1 MVLNIGF
8 GFPDSTPSFATTLL
22 SSATGCSAAFQ
33 KPRNYVPK
41 PGRSSDDSFALKCL
55 KVVVFHQ
62 PACMHANGSYSDCAG
77 LEEKLLQ
84 MSRSAEELLV
94 LTVSG
99 YSCTSLCFLV
109 RKPCGINSWLD
120 VINP

>member
-1 MVLNIGF
+1 MGATTPADGSVYFRKVHELGLAREALN
-8 GFPDSTPSFATTLL
+8 FATTLL

-33 KPRNYVPK
+33 
-41 PGRSSDDSFALKCL
+41 KCL

-84 MSRSAEELLV
+84 V
-94 LTVSG
+94 H
-99 YSCTSLCFLV
+99 F
-109 RKPCGINSWLD
+109 I
-120 VINP
+120 